1 MNRFRAIATLLVLIT
16 FLIFSTSC
24 SAGGGYTNISPEQAK
39 EMLASGD
46 NDLLLLDVRTKDEYR
61 AGHIKGAKLIP
72 IQVLSGMIDEIADY
86 RDKVVIVYCAVGG
99 RSSKASGL
107 LQEKG
112 FKTIY
117 NMNGGIKK
125 WGSLGYDIE
134 K

>member
-1 MNRFRAIATLLVLIT
+1 MKKFRATVPLLLLLA
-16 FLIFSTSC
+16 FFIFSTSC

-46 NDLLLLDVRTKDEYR
+46 KELLLLDVRTKDEYKE
-61 AGHIKGAKLIP
+61 GHIKGAKLIP
-72 IQVLSGMIDEIADY
+72 VQVLSGMIDEITDY
-86 RDKVVIVYCAVGG
+86 REKKVIVYC
-99 RSSKASGL
+99 RSGKRSLKASSL

-117 NMNGGIKK
+117 NMDGGIKK
-125 WGSLGYDIE
+125 WSRLGYDIE

>member
-1 MNRFRAIATLLVLIT
+1 MNKLRATMPLLLLLAFFV
-16 FLIFSTSC
+16 FSTSC

-46 NDLLLLDVRTKDEYR
+46 SDLLLLDVRTKDEYKE
-61 AGHIKGAKLIP
+61 GHIKGAKLIP
-72 IQVLSGMIDEIADY
+72 VQVLSGMIDEITGY
-86 RDKVVIVYCAVGG
+86 REKKVLVYCLSGG
-99 RSSKASGL
+99 RSSRASGL

-117 NMNGGIKK
+117 NIDGGIKK
-125 WGSLGYDIE
+125 WSRLGYDIE

>member
-1 MNRFRAIATLLVLIT
+1 MNKLRIT
-16 FLIFSTSC
+16 APFLILIAFFLFSTSC

-46 NDLLLLDVRTKDEYR
+46 KELLLLDVRTKDEYR
-61 AGHIKGAKLIP
+61 DGHIKGAKLIP
-72 IQVLSGMIDEIADY
+72 VQVLSGMIDEITDY
-86 RDKVVIVYCAVGG
+86 REKKVIVYC
-99 RSSKASGL
+99 RSGKRSLKASGI

-117 NMNGGIKK
+117 NMDGGIKK
-125 WGSLGYDIE
+125 WSRLEYDIE